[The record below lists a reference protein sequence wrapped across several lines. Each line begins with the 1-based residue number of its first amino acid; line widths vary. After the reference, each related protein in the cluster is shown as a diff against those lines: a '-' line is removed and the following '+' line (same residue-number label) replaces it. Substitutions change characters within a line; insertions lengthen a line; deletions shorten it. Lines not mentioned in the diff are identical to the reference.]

1 MPAPLLLLDSAALY
15 YRAFYSQPTSL
26 VRPDGTS
33 VNAVRGFLDAVA
45 RFIVDTNARQVIAA
59 WDEDWRPAWRVEL
72 IPSYKA
78 HRVAGEG
85 ENTSA
90 STSESPESEP
100 AELTAQVPM
109 ILTALETVGIP
120 VVGLPHHEADDVLG
134 SLAAQLDGPAVVV
147 TGDRD
152 LFALIDDDRQI
163 SVLYTGRGPAQHITG
178 AQVRE
183 QYGIE
188 PWQYV
193 DMAVLRG
200 DPSDGLP
207 GVKGIGPKT
216 ATALLQEFGSLT
228 ALRAAAAEG
237 SDAIKPKVRDSI
249 VASSGYLDAALRVVR
264 PVADL
269 PLPVLGAAGSR
280 PTSIDMTRIDQLGVE
295 WNSKA
300 SLGRIAAVMQA
311 HATDE

>member
-1 MPAPLLLLDSAALY
+1 
-15 YRAFYSQPTSL
+15 
-26 VRPDGTS
+26 
-33 VNAVRGFLDAVA
+33 
-45 RFIVDTNARQVIAA
+45 
-59 WDEDWRPAWRVEL
+59 
-72 IPSYKA
+72 
-78 HRVAGEG
+78 
-85 ENTSA
+85 
-90 STSESPESEP
+90 
-100 AELTAQVPM
+100 
-109 ILTALETVGIP
+109 
-120 VVGLPHHEADDVLG
+120 
-134 SLAAQLDGPAVVV
+134 VVV

-163 SVLYTGRGPAQHITG
+163 SVLYTGRGPAQLITG
-178 AQVRE
+178 DQVRE

-188 PWQYV
+188 PSQYV

-207 GVKGIGPKT
+207 GVKGIGAKT
-216 ATALLQEFGSLT
+216 ATALLQEFGSLA
-228 ALRAAAAEG
+228 ALRTAAAEG
-237 SDAIKPKVRDSI
+237 SAALKPKIRENIIAAND
-249 VASSGYLDAALRVVR
+249 YLDAALRVVR

-280 PTSIDMTRIDQLGVE
+280 PSAIDTARVEQLGVQ